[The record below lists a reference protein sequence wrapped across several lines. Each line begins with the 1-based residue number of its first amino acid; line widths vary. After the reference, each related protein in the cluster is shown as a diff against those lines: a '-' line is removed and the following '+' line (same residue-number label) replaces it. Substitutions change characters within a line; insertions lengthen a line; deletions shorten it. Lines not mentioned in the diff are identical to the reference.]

1 MTSERPDT
9 VESRLEAELKA
20 NAPRLGVE
28 RITRIHRFTSGLS
41 SQSYGVEAETTGGET
56 QWVMRV
62 EPEHGVIPPYDITRE
77 YRLISETYE
86 AGLPVPKMLY
96 LGEDPSIVG
105 GRFLLMSFIEGM
117 IYSSRDP
124 RLHADEPLRTDIQE
138 KFVQMLA
145 RIHDTPQKTLPG
157 YADGKSAAL
166 GQIATCR
173 DRLARIEILPSPPL
187 RHALDV
193 LEEQAPDAQKIGL
206 LHGDYRLPNLMWDQG
221 EISGILDWELATV
234 GDPLADLAFTQTV
247 GAGHCAI
254 EGPLAQR
261 YSEITGIEI
270 DERKIAYYKL
280 LEMVKS
286 TIIGLGGANDMAK
299 GGSDLRLLSVATIA
313 TAGQG
318 MFGVFEAQLESFL
331 EA

>member
-1 MTSERPDT
+1 MSEPDAT
-9 VESRLEAELKA
+9 MEARLEAELRA
-20 NAPRLGVE
+20 NASALGVD

-41 SQSYGVEAETTGGET
+41 SQSYGVSAETSSGPT

-62 EPEHGVIPPYDITRE
+62 EPKHGVIPPYDITRE
-77 YRLISETYE
+77 YRLLRETFN
-86 AGLPVPKMLY
+86 AGLPVPEMLY
-96 LGEDPSIVG
+96 LGEDASVVG
-105 GRFLLMSFIEGM
+105 GRFLLMSFIEGV

-124 RLHADEPLRTDIQE
+124 RIQGDDALRADVQE

-145 RIHDTPQKTLPG
+145 RIHDTPQTTLAS
-157 YADGKSAAL
+157 YTSGKEAAL
-166 GQIATCR
+166 AHIATCR
-173 DRLARIEILPSPPL
+173 DRLSRIEILPSPPL

-193 LEEQAPDAQKIGL
+193 LEQNAPDAQKICL
-206 LHGDYRLPNLMWDQG
+206 VHGDYRLPNLMWHDG
-221 EISGILDWELATV
+221 EISGILDWELALV
-234 GDPLADLAFTQTV
+234 GDPLSDLAFTQTV
-247 GAGHCAI
+247 GAGPCSI

-286 TIIGLGGANDMAK
+286 TIIGLGGANDVLK
-299 GGSDLRLLSVATIA
+299 GGTDLRMLSVATIA
-313 TAGQG
+313 SSGQG
-318 MFGVFEAQLESFL
+318 MFAAFEAQLEHLL

>member
-1 MTSERPDT
+1 MSEPQAT
-9 VESRLEAELKA
+9 MEARLEAELKA
-20 NAPRLGVE
+20 NAPQLGVE

-41 SQSYGVEAETTGGET
+41 SQSYGVQAETAGGPI

-77 YRLISETYE
+77 YRLLGDTFD
-86 AGLPVPKMLY
+86 AGLPVPQMLH
-96 LGEDPSIVG
+96 LGEDKSVVG
-105 GRFLLMSFIEGM
+105 GRFLLMCFIEG
-117 IYSSRDP
+117 IIFSSRDA
-124 RLHADEPLRTDIQE
+124 RIQGDEALCADVQE

-157 YADGKSAAL
+157 YSDGKQAAL
-166 GQIATCR
+166 GQVATCR

-187 RHALDV
+187 RHALDF
-193 LEEQAPDAQKIGL
+193 LEEHAPDAQKIGL
-206 LHGDYRLPNLMWDQG
+206 LHGDYRLPNLMWHEG

-234 GDPLADLAFTQTV
+234 GDPLADIAFTQTV
-247 GAGHCAI
+247 GAGPCSI
-254 EGPLAQR
+254 EGPLAKR

-286 TIIGLGGANDMAK
+286 TIIGLGGASDLLK
-299 GGSDLRLLSVATIA
+299 GGTDLRLLSVATIA
-313 TAGQG
+313 TSGQG
-318 MFGVFEAQLESFL
+318 MFGAFEAQFESLLET
-331 EA
+331 